1 MNQDLENIY
10 RKLNARDGKTK
21 SAVTTVV
28 VTGTIVASS
37 VTASCSSCST
47 SHSPECIYAGP
58 TQMGVVVDTVSYD
71 PEVEEIY
78 AGPVEMDSIEMEV
91 RGEE

>member
-28 VTGTIVASS
+28 VTGAIVASS

-47 SHSPECIYAGP
+47 SHRPECIYAGP
-58 TQMGVVVDTVSYD
+58 TQMGVVDTVSYD
-71 PEVEEIY
+71 PEMEECIY
-78 AGPVEMDSIEMEV
+78 AGPVEMDSIEREV